1 MVVSAKSS
9 QRGWSGSSAVMAPYA
24 GTPYFS
30 EGNSMISEKWITETV
45 SSSATSRE

>member
-9 QRGWSGSSAVMAPYA
+9 QRGWSGSSSAMALA
-24 GTPYFS
+24 GEVPYFS